1 MTLLYK
7 VLPRVF
13 AYAEARIRFKSLH
26 LTLGLTLPVQRA
38 NRYFNTTVKT
48 SFYKILH
55 KTWIATPL
63 TCQYLIQKIP
73 LMSFL
78 CRRSGFYLC
87 RIFNEG
93 AWSLWLWHIQLT
105 RHRTHSEQYTKQ
117 CYHYT
122 THFTRT
128 QQLLHELI
136 ILLPDHS
143 YFWHIHILL
152 LILTHTKCS
161 NSSIKHNCHSSTR
174 KHP

>member
-1 MTLLYK
+1 MNLLYK
-7 VLPRVF
+7 VVPRVF
-13 AYAEARIRFKSLH
+13 AYAEPRIRFKSLH
-26 LTLGLTLPVQRA
+26 LTRGLTLPVQRA
-38 NRYFNTTVKT
+38 HRYFNTTLKT

-73 LMSFL
+73 LMPFL

-105 RHRTHSEQYTKQ
+105 RHRTHSEQYTEH

-122 THFTRT
+122 TYFTAIP
-128 QQLLHELI
+128 LI
-136 ILLPDHS
+136 L
-143 YFWHIHILL
+143 
-152 LILTHTKCS
+152 LTHTKCS
-161 NSSIKHNCHSSTR
+161 SSSNFSLMLNNSHCTSAEIAHQEISLI
-174 KHP
+174 

>member
-1 MTLLYK
+1 MTLFLFSITKCFLWLFFTKCCRVYLHTLSRVSDSSLFIWHVVWHFQCRGPL
-7 VLPRVF
+7 VLQHCG
-13 AYAEARIRFKSLH
+13 E
-26 LTLGLTLPVQRA
+26 
-38 NRYFNTTVKT
+38 T

-78 CRRSGFYLC
+78 CWRSGFYLC

-105 RHRTHSEQYTKQ
+105 RHRTHSEQYTKH

-122 THFTRT
+122 THFTHT

-136 ILLPDHS
+136 ILLPEHS
-143 YFWHIHILL
+143 YFWHILNVCY
-152 LILTHTKCS
+152 TTPDS
-161 NSSIKHNCHSSTR
+161 YTYQV
-174 KHP
+174 